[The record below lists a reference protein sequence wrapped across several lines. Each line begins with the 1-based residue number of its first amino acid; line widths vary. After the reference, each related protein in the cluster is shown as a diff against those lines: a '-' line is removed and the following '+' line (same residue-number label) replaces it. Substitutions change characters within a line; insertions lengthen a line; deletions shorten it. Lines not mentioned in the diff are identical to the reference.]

1 MSNQLNF
8 FLDRL
13 TAFVDLEMERGQ
25 KCSVLTS
32 IRLLELFQKK
42 DTNLVWMKLL
52 QCNRCTIRYSR
63 H

>member
-13 TAFVDLEMERGQ
+13 TAFVDLEMERGR
-25 KCSVLTS
+25 KYSVLTF

-42 DTNLVWMKLL
+42 IYKFSVDEIITV
-52 QCNRCTIRYSR
+52 Q
-63 H
+63 